1 MTTYLGSKGYTIY
14 KNELTLNEL
23 NTIKKELT
31 IKPYVPK
38 NSMNKVQSF
47 PVFRESKKKI
57 YVPRFYGTE
66 HYGPPEEI
74 RINDGD
80 EINLNFKGEL
90 RDYQKPIVEKY
101 IKHAKKDGCGL
112 LEIHTGGG
120 KTVLA
125 LNILSKLK
133 KKTLIIVH
141 KEFLLRQWVERIEQF
156 LPNSKIGK
164 IQGTTIDIE
173 GKDIVIGMLQS
184 LSMKE
189 YDPKIF
195 NNFGFTILDE
205 CFPYNQHIHTD
216 NGLIGIG
223 TLYEKWNNNEILP
236 KILSF
241 NRKTKLFEYKK
252 MTYAWRKE
260 REDLIKIKLSKK
272 VINCTP
278 EHKILT
284 TKGYIEANKLNKGD
298 LIMCKYDK
306 NNIDNIISPALNNDQ
321 LQLVYGSYLGDGNI
335 DITKKNRYRLR
346 VLHCEKGKEYCQWK
360 ASIFNINKLNYIEK
374 NGYSQK
380 PAYYFQTKI
389 FDLEDKIPK
398 NTKHVPDW
406 LIDKIDERGIA
417 VWYMND
423 GSIMKRKLKDGSIN
437 NYISIHTDN
446 FDYEMQEKIVKKF
459 NEYGIES
466 SIHKSREKY
475 YYLNFNKENTFKLLN
490 LISPYIHSSMKY
502 KIDFKLSGG
511 ICNYKWDNEFLN
523 YGLLKVTSINYFKNK
538 GTNNCKKPYVYDIE
552 VEDNH
557 NFILGT
563 KIDNKQ
569 KDYIDGP
576 IVSNCHHL
584 LAQVF
589 SKALFKIVTKYMLG
603 LSATMDRKD
612 GLTYVFKMFLGEV
625 VIKKERPIQNNI
637 IVKSIEYYNDNDKYS
652 KTELNW
658 KGQTN
663 YVCMIKKLCEFKPRR
678 DFILKVLI
686 EILKGDENQQ
696 IMIIGHNKSLLIYL
710 YNEIKKNEIAS
721 VGYYLGGMKAK
732 DLKESESKK
741 VIIATYAM
749 AEEGLDIKSLS
760 TLLMGSPK
768 VDVRQAVG
776 RILRKAGGE
785 KLVIDIVDQHPI
797 FERHWKKRKT
807 WYNKR
812 QFKVLR
818 SNNKDF
824 DKNIWQDITG
834 RKRKQKKTN
843 KKNNKKINI
852 DTEIFSQG
860 IPLFSMDD

>member
-1 MTTYLGSKGYTIY
+1 MTTYLGYKGYTLY
-14 KNELTLNEL
+14 KKQLTLNEQ
-23 NTIKKELT
+23 NTIKKDLT

-38 NSMNKVQSF
+38 NSMIKVKSF
-47 PVFRESKKKI
+47 PVFRESQKKI
-57 YVPRFYGTE
+57 YVPRFYGYE
-66 HYGPPEEI
+66 NYGNPNEI
-74 RINDGD
+74 RIDDGKNI
-80 EINLNFKGEL
+80 ELKFNGTL
-90 RDYQKPIVEKY
+90 RDYQKPIVDKFL
-101 IKHAKKDGCGL
+101 KHAKKYGCGL

-125 LNILSKLK
+125 LDILSKLQ

-141 KEFLLRQWVERIEQF
+141 KEFLLRQWKERIEEF
-156 LPNSKIGK
+156 LPNAKIGR
-164 IQGTTIDIE
+164 IQGNIIDIE
-173 GKDIVIGMLQS
+173 NKDIVIGMLQS

-189 YDPKIF
+189 YSQNIF
-195 NNFGFTILDE
+195 KSFGFTIFDE

-216 NGLIGIG
+216 NGPIKIG
-223 TLYEKWNNNEILP
+223 TLYQKWKNNEILP

-284 TKGYIEANKLNKGD
+284 TKGYIEANKLNEGD
-298 LIMCKYDK
+298 LIICKYDK
-306 NNIDNIISPALNNDQ
+306 NHIDNIITPALNNEQ

-346 VLHCEKGKEYCQWK
+346 VLHCEKQKEYCEWK
-360 ASIFNINKLNYIEK
+360 AKMFNINKLNYIEK

-398 NTKHVPDW
+398 NTKYVPDW
-406 LIDKIDERGIA
+406 LIDKIDEKGIA
-417 VWYMND
+417 VWYMDD
-423 GSIMKRKLKDGSIN
+423 GSIMKRKLKDGTIS
-437 NYISIHTDN
+437 NYISIHSNN
-446 FDYEMQEKIVKKF
+446 FDYEMHQKFVKKF

-475 YYLNFNKENTFKLLN
+475 YYLMFNKENTFKLLN

-502 KIDFKLSGG
+502 KIDLKLSSS
-511 ICNYKWDNEFLN
+511 ICNHKWKNEFLN
-523 YGLLKVTSINYFKNK
+523 YGLLKVTSINYFKNE
-538 GTNNCKKPYVYDIE
+538 GANNCKKPYVYDIE

-563 KIDNKQ
+563 KRDNKQ
-569 KDYIDGP
+569 KNYIDGP
-576 IVSNCHHL
+576 VVSNCHHM
-584 LAQVF
+584 LAEVF

-603 LSATMDRKD
+603 LSATMERKD
-612 GLTYVFKMFLGEV
+612 GLTKVFKLFIGDIV
-625 VIKKERPIQNNI
+625 VKKERPIQDNVT
-637 IVKSIEYYNDNDKYS
+637 VKSIQYTNNDEKYS
-652 KTELNW
+652 ETEYNFR
-658 KGQTN
+658 GQTH
-663 YVCMIKKLCEFKPRR
+663 YSRMIKKLCEFKPRR
-678 DFILKVLI
+678 DFILKVLSK
-686 EILKGDENQQ
+686 ILKDNLEQQ
-696 IMIIGHNKSLLIYL
+696 IMIIGHNKSILIYL
-710 YNEIKKNEIAS
+710 HNEIKNNEIAS
-721 VGYYLGGMKAK
+721 VGYYMGGMKEK

-760 TLLMGSPK
+760 TLLMASPK
-768 VDVRQAVG
+768 VDVTQAVG
-776 RILRKAGGE
+776 RILRKADGE
-785 KLVIDIVDQHPI
+785 KLIIDIVDQHPI

-812 QFKVLR
+812 FFTVLR
-818 SNNKDF
+818 TNNTDFNKD
-824 DKNIWQDITG
+824 IWTDIS
-834 RKRKQKKTN
+834 KKSVKN
-843 KKNNKKINI
+843 KKNTMKKNKNKKKITNKNNYGVKYLLG
-852 DTEIFSQG
+852 D
-860 IPLFSMDD
+860 